1 MSAGLSL
8 DPRFSWVSECLQKA
22 ASDPSKQCDLETCPP
37 LNAADVINGKLEFPC
52 EPIAGEMRP
61 AASLFS
67 RIWKQEK
74 GHVLLSMKFQFL
86 VLIAQLSLPL
96 VIHSFILSV
105 ECDNANRSREQ
116 IFFPILDD
124 EEAQRRIC
132 GRTADGSVVEKSLDI
147 RLFYYALGIFLCMLF
162 TGVCNNLA
170 LHVAFNIGQR
180 SRALVQALVFKKV
193 FRLRQIADTG
203 RILNLMVSDSQR
215 FLETAPL
222 FNQLYSAPL
231 LVIISSVFLLK
242 IVESSAL
249 IAIVG
254 CLIMIPGNILIT
266 RFLLRARQSRVV
278 CMDERMRL
286 CSEILL
292 GIRVVKYFAW
302 EAAYVQRI
310 LDLRQRELVL
320 ARRELVAF
328 AGTTIM
334 TVALPLI
341 SMAGSLIH
349 HSMVYGDLTPAKSF
363 TMIVLAA
370 IIRYILIKN
379 DLFSLFSHVLNKFV
393 FWF

>member
-37 LNAADVINGKLEFPC
+37 LNAADIINGKLEFPC
-52 EPIAGEMRP
+52 EPISGE
-61 AASLFS
+61 ASLFS

-105 ECDNANRSREQ
+105 ECDNANRARER

-180 SRALVQALVFKKV
+180 SRALAQAPVFKKAL
-193 FRLRQIADTG
+193 RLRQIADTK

-222 FNQLYSAPL
+222 FNQVYSAPL
-231 LVIISSVFLLK
+231 LVIISSVILLK
-242 IVESSAL
+242 IVESFAL
-249 IAIVG
+249 IAVVG
-254 CLIMIPGNILIT
+254 CLITEPRWL
-266 RFLLRARQSRVV
+266 S
-278 CMDERMRL
+278 
-286 CSEILL
+286 
-292 GIRVVKYFAW
+292 
-302 EAAYVQRI
+302 
-310 LDLRQRELVL
+310 
-320 ARRELVAF
+320 
-328 AGTTIM
+328 
-334 TVALPLI
+334 
-341 SMAGSLIH
+341 
-349 HSMVYGDLTPAKSF
+349 
-363 TMIVLAA
+363 
-370 IIRYILIKN
+370 
-379 DLFSLFSHVLNKFV
+379 
-393 FWF
+393 